1 MAHPYII
8 IINFTRGDIFT
19 SMIHPESIII
29 TIIMIITIDIIT
41 CNDNF
46 DRVMYPPLP
55 VSGDAGVIREVAV
68 PDSVDSQL
76 CSIVHHLVM

>member
-1 MAHPYII
+1 
-8 IINFTRGDIFT
+8 
-19 SMIHPESIII
+19 
-29 TIIMIITIDIIT
+29 MIITIDIIT

-76 CSIVHHLVM
+76 CSIVHHLALWDQYKNEIYVDSGIE

>member
-1 MAHPYII
+1 MVLPHII
-8 IINFTRGDIFT
+8 TINFTCSDIFT
-19 SMIHPESIII
+19 SMINSESIII

-55 VSGDAGVIREVAV
+55 VSGDASVIREVAV